1 MKVDMVKNHVCFFH
15 GIFHTGGEIMGRPKG
30 GHNRK
35 WTAEERLKYVLMCEE
50 EHIPVCTLVREEG
63 IPRGTL
69 RVWIRRYRE
78 GGKGALNPEK
88 LHPGNRFSA
97 LHTSKSLSEEERL
110 KLLVEKLQIE
120 NERLKK
126 GYTVKG
132 VGAGKEFVTL
142 KDLNTRSSMS

>member
-1 MKVDMVKNHVCFFH
+1 
-15 GIFHTGGEIMGRPKG
+15 MGRPKG

-35 WTAEERLKYVLMCEE
+35 WTNEERLKYVLMCEE
-50 EHIPVCTLVREEG
+50 EHISVRTLSREEG

-69 RVWIRRYRE
+69 RVWIQRYRE
-78 GGKGALNPEK
+78 GGEEALNPEK
-88 LHPGNRFSA
+88 LRSGSRFSA

-142 KDLNTRSSMS
+142 KDLSTRSSIF